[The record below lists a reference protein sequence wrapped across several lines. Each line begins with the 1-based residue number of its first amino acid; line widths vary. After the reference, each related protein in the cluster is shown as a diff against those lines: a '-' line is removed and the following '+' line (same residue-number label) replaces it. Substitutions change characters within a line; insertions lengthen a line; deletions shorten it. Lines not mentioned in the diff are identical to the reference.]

1 MAIALDRGGPFKA
14 SLDALALATGV
25 KIPESLAIIAVNGS
39 TSWLTLRN
47 GFSEV
52 AHKALR
58 ADIQAK
64 VDDGSISKLGAFFKT
79 QVGTRSLERKEG
91 PETDAILSRVEDD
104 LLNRRLDAAL
114 IEANS
119 LPSSV
124 KSAISVWVAKL
135 GALSAA
141 HSDFKDFSSA
151 VGAL

>member
-1 MAIALDRGGPFKA
+1 
-14 SLDALALATGV
+14 
-25 KIPESLAIIAVNGS
+25 
-39 TSWLTLRN
+39 
-47 GFSEV
+47 
-52 AHKALR
+52 
-58 ADIQAK
+58 
-64 VDDGSISKLGAFFKT
+64 
-79 QVGTRSLERKEG
+79 
-91 PETDAILSRVEDD
+91 
-104 LLNRRLDAAL
+104 LNRRLEAAL

>member
-1 MAIALDRGGPFKA
+1 M
-14 SLDALALATGV
+14 
-25 KIPESLAIIAVNGS
+25 
-39 TSWLTLRN
+39 
-47 GFSEV
+47 
-52 AHKALR
+52 
-58 ADIQAK
+58 
-64 VDDGSISKLGAFFKT
+64 
-79 QVGTRSLERKEG
+79 GTRSLERKEG